1 MKKNALLLTVS
12 ALAISLL
19 LAGCGKNE
27 PVAPE
32 YTKAANGAEVITED
46 TAKRYSTGSQKINYE
61 DATFI
66 SVELDDGNKY
76 EVEFIYD
83 GYKYKVDIDAETGD
97 VKEVEKEI
105 VDVAVDVNKN
115 DIGRDAALNAA
126 LTKAG
131 LEALTEADLT
141 YCEIKLDD
149 EDGRLEYEIEFVYG
163 EKEYEVTVS
172 AEDGS
177 IIKYEQ
183 SSFIK
188 YDDDDDDRY
197 DDDDD
202 NDYDDDDDEGAV
214 SGEDCIGEDAA
225 LAIALEHA
233 SLSKE
238 DISGLR
244 IKLEIDDGKKEYE
257 IEFVNGYDEYDY
269 DIDAVSGEIL
279 NFDREGEHASA
290 PDFSM
295 PSDDE
300 LISYDEAKAA
310 AIAHA
315 NVSEADVYD
324 FEIELDRDKGEV
336 KYEIEFSCNG
346 CDYEYDIDAV
356 DGSVIRYNSEIDD

>member
-1 MKKNALLLTVS
+1 MKKNALLLTAT
-12 ALAISLL
+12 ALAVSLL

-27 PVAPE
+27 TVAPE
-32 YTKAANGAEVITED
+32 YTRAANGAEVITED

-97 VKEVEKEI
+97 VREVEKEV

-115 DIGRDAALNAA
+115 DIGREAAFNAA

-131 LEALTEADLT
+131 LEGLTDADLT
-141 YCEIKLDD
+141 YCEIKPDY

-163 EKEYEVTVS
+163 NKEYDVTVS
-172 AEDGS
+172 AEDGT

-183 SSFIK
+183 SSFIENDK
-188 YDDDDDDRY
+188 DNDHHDDDR
-197 DDDDD
+197 D
-202 NDYDDDDDEGAV
+202 GVV

-238 DISGLR
+238 DISALR
-244 IKLEIDDGKKEYE
+244 IKLEIDHGKKEYE
-257 IEFVNGYDEYDY
+257 IEFLNGYNEYDY
-269 DIDAVSGEIL
+269 DIDAVSGEIIS
-279 NFDREGEHASA
+279 FDREGEHVSA
-290 PDFSM
+290 PDYSI

-315 NVSEADVYD
+315 NLNEADVHG
-324 FEIELDRDKGEV
+324 FEIELDRDRGEV

-346 CDYEYDIDAV
+346 YDYEYDIDAV
-356 DGSVIRYNSEIDD
+356 DGSVIRYDSEIDD